1 MKLIDFRLFGASD
14 WFLLG
19 GMLFS
24 LVGLIMMAIGLL
36 LVMAEV

>member
-1 MKLIDFRLFGASD
+1 MIDFSCFGASD
-14 WFLLG
+14 WFILG